1 MIPAGLTPQL
11 ARHLP
16 RLLLAVLWAIGSE
29 VLLWSY
35 PPDRTVMD
43 WILILAGYGVLAYSL
58 TDLAVRWRLRD
69 LYGVASLGGL
79 AALLYALIINPQF
92 MLEDI
97 PRTLVT
103 RAMGSHALL
112 FMGMLLLWLVM
123 LRAVPLQ
130 WLLGPLAALIGLC
143 WGTWV
148 RYAPVLTDLPGP
160 PLTDPT
166 VFIVVGI
173 AVVVMIGAVGLIGSR
188 MPMTT
193 GESLLMQPVEAA
205 VVGLVA
211 IALVYRQLDLGAID
225 LESRGLVVGLIGLCL
240 AMLWFRKDTSYGYL
254 IGDVRVNPPWGTW
267 FASMMAF
274 LIGASAAFS
283 APIIGDDSFNQV
295 AVIAALFTLFGA
307 MWLPGVSVILGLRAV
322 LREVSSTPL

>member
-1 MIPAGLTPQL
+1 MIPTGLAPQL

-16 RLLLAVLWAIGSE
+16 RLLLAILWAIGAE

-35 PPDRTVMD
+35 PPDRSVID
-43 WILILAGYGVLAYSL
+43 WILTLAGYGVLAYAL
-58 TDLAVRWRLRD
+58 VDLAIRWRLRD
-69 LYGVASLGGL
+69 LYGVAPLGGL
-79 AALLYALIINPQF
+79 AALLYALVVNPQF
-92 MLEDI
+92 TLIDI

-130 WLLGPLAALIGLC
+130 RLLVPLAALIGVC

-148 RYAPVLTDLPGP
+148 RYAPILTDIPGP
-160 PLTDPT
+160 TLTDPT
-166 VFIVVGI
+166 LFLIVGI
-173 AVVVMIGAVGLIGSR
+173 GVVALIGGVGLIGSR
-188 MPMTT
+188 TPLAR
-193 GESLLMQPVEAA
+193 GEALLMQPAEA
-205 VVGLVA
+205 VVVGFAA

-254 IGDVRVNPPWGTW
+254 VGDVRVDPPWGTW
-267 FASMMAF
+267 FAGMMAF
-274 LIGASAAFS
+274 LIGASVAFS
-283 APIIGDDSFNQV
+283 APIIGDDSINQV
-295 AVIAALFTLFGA
+295 AAIAALFTLFGA
-307 MWLPGVSVILGLRAV
+307 IWLPGVSVILGLRAV
-322 LREVSSTPL
+322 LRQVSSTPL

>member
-11 ARHLP
+11 ARHWP

-35 PPDRTVMD
+35 PPDRTIMD
-43 WILILAGYGVLAYSL
+43 WILNLAGYGVLAYAL
-58 TDLAVRWRLRD
+58 TDLAVRWRMRD
-69 LYGVASLGGL
+69 LYGVAPLGGL
-79 AALLYALIINPQF
+79 AALLYALFVNPQF
-92 MLEDI
+92 TLVDI

-123 LRAVPLQ
+123 LRAVPLLH
-130 WLLGPLAALIGLC
+130 LLIPLAALIGAC

-148 RYAPVLTDLPGP
+148 RYAPILTDLPGP
-160 PLTDPT
+160 TLTDPT
-166 VFIVVGI
+166 LFIL
-173 AVVVMIGAVGLIGSR
+173 IGLVIVALIGVVGLIGAR
-188 MPMTT
+188 MLPVR
-193 GESLLMQPVEAA
+193 GESLLMQPTEAVVVGFAA
-205 VVGLVA
+205 V
-211 IALVYRQLDLGAID
+211 ALIYRQLDLGAID

-240 AMLWFRKDTSYGYL
+240 AMLWFRKDTTYGYL
-254 IGDVRVNPPWGTW
+254 AGEVRVNPPWTTW
-267 FASMMAF
+267 CAGMMAF
-274 LIGASAAFS
+274 LIAASAAFS

-295 AVIAALFTLFGA
+295 AAVVALFTLFGA
-307 MWLPGVSVILGLRAV
+307 TWLPGVSVILGLRAV